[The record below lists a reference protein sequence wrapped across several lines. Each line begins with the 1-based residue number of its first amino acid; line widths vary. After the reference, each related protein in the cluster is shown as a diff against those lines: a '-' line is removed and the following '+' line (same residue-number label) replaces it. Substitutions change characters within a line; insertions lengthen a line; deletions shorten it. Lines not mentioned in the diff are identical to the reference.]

1 MITKTIPISTRI
13 VTTNAMKQ
21 AIPCEYDG
29 KSMETEATTWSEFP
43 NRGKAIVKQIL
54 ASEEKKKSKTARLWE
69 WQSGIWV
76 EKLTIWVRSYE
87 IMTEFTRSISFTR
100 IDKRHKSKD
109 KHICRWV
116 DQGNLIY
123 VRWNRIKN
131 HAQRWRRWLMEEK
144 EVRHWV

>member
-1 MITKTIPISTRI
+1 MQWNRPSPVNMMESQWKLRQQHDQNWESHCKTNTSVR
-13 VTTNAMKQ
+13 
-21 AIPCEYDG
+21 
-29 KSMETEATTWSEFP
+29 
-43 NRGKAIVKQIL
+43 R
-54 ASEEKKKSKTARLWE
+54 KKKSKTARLWE

-76 EKLTIWVRSYE
+76 GKLTIWVRSYE